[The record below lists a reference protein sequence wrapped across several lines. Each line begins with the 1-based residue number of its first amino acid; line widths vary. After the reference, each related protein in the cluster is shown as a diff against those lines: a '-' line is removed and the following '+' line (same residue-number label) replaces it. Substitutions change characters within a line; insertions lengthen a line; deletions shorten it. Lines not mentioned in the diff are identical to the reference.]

1 MRIIH
6 IAGLSGSGKTTFIR
20 KLLPL
25 LNKKGPTAV
34 VKHLGHHQF
43 LLETGKDT
51 THFFSEGALAS
62 AGTDPEKTILV
73 WRDTSLEHIMS
84 ILSSAGTQYML
95 LEGWKTHPFPK
106 VTLGNLPLA
115 QGVILSDPS
124 PEQVLGVLDKFPH
137 YYSLQGLTLEVQ
149 SGREQTVLIS
159 GRYPACVAGADPDS
173 RREFYLH
180 FSPILD
186 TITREAE
193 SSPGEVKVGLHLHQ
207 GLMFGG
213 EDAILVAVGAR
224 SPSDAIRVFS
234 SLQERLL
241 PVIQGG

>member
-20 KLLPL
+20 RLLPL
-25 LNKKGPTAV
+25 LNKKGATAV

-43 LLETGKDT
+43 FLESGKDT
-51 THFFSEGALAS
+51 THFFNDGALAS
-62 AGTDPEKTILV
+62 AGTDPEKTVLV

-84 ILSSAGTQYML
+84 ILSSAGIKYML
-95 LEGWKTHPFPK
+95 LEGWKMHPFPK
-106 VTLGNLPLA
+106 VTVGNLPKA
-115 QGVILSDPS
+115 HGVVLSDPS
-124 PEQVLGVLDKFPH
+124 PEQVLGSLDKFPH
-137 YYSLQGLTLEVQ
+137 YYSLQGLILEVQ
-149 SGREQTVLIS
+149 NGGQQTVLIS
-159 GRYPACVAGADPDS
+159 GKYPAGVAGADPDS
-173 RREFYLH
+173 RREFYLR

-193 SSPGEVKVGLHLHQ
+193 SSPGDVKVGLHLHQ

-213 EDAILVAVGAR
+213 EDAILVAVGAQ
-224 SPSDAIRVFS
+224 SPRDAIRVFS

-241 PVIQGG
+241 PVIQG